1 VIAHD
6 RCCRHHCEIFWQR
19 NRWIVCDLESSN
31 GTYLNGQRSSGAV
44 PISMG
49 DQLRI
54 AHSVFRLTSSVVEI
68 DGQSLDAPGTTGS
81 QDNMKATMFDNE
93 QPNSL

>member
-1 VIAHD
+1 
-6 RCCRHHCEIFWQR
+6 
-19 NRWIVCDLESSN
+19 
-31 GTYLNGQRSSGAV
+31 
-44 PISMG
+44 MG